1 LCQLKNKCPGFKVVG
16 LTLKMIASPYSVVNI
31 LVWVHRT
38 NNLNI
43 LTHKKG
49 GSICQKKKKEV
60 PSHLQKALWL
70 RVGRKET
77 GECTKGPTINPND
90 EDHYLDS
97 CIKYQ
102 FI

>member
-49 GSICQKKKKEV
+49 GSICQKKKGGSK
-60 PSHLQKALWL
+60 SLA
-70 RVGRKET
+70 
-77 GECTKGPTINPND
+77 KGTMVEGWKKRNRRM
-90 EDHYLDS
+90 Y
-97 CIKYQ
+97 
-102 FI
+102 